1 MRGGRQTRVYY
12 EMPGE
17 RLREVKERNAAGHM
31 NMERL
36 LLEVNAVRM
45 G

>member
-12 EMPGE
+12 EMPGQ
-17 RLREVKERNAAGHM
+17 RLREVKERNVAGQM

-36 LLEVNAVRM
+36 LLEINSVRL